1 MDESQDYSPQ
11 KRTQSS
17 NSIKTA
23 SDLSVRSHSPGQSA
37 KSNVS
42 IPTQS
47 GVSED
52 RDALPKSDHS
62 SIQTES
68 GADALTSTGSAS
80 VAEDIPDDSVKSAD
94 YSISFNDTESDVS
107 KLSDASS
114 DKSSVVSSVISFNKS
129 KEANKRLSDDIA
141 GERPAAEHGMDSFSK
156 LSAEMLRQ
164 QLRDEEVRAQQQA
177 ALFKL
182 REKALTE
189 KTRAQL
195 QLLEHEKRRLREN
208 GNEEGLQS
216 IKRQQKLLLT
226 KLQQEQVS
234 LQSLICEEYVTQR
247 ELMRLFKGDIKTDI
261 LNSTYCSISK
271 EHFDTKMIFTSS
283 L

>member
-11 KRTQSS
+11 KRSQSS
-17 NSIKTA
+17 NSVKTA
-23 SDLSVRSHSPGQSA
+23 SDLSVRPQSPGQSA
-37 KSNVS
+37 KSNAS

-47 GVSED
+47 GVSEV
-52 RDALPKSDHS
+52 RDVLPKSDHS

-68 GADALTSTGSAS
+68 GADVLTSTGSAS
-80 VAEDIPDDSVKSAD
+80 VAEDIPDDSGKSAD

-129 KEANKRLSDDIA
+129 KEASKRSSDIA

-195 QLLEHEKRRLREN
+195 QLLEHEKRRLRDN

-226 KLQQEQVS
+226 KLQQEQVG
-234 LQSLICEEYVTQR
+234 LQSLICERFDMQERNKECVFHVNAYVKRTVP
-247 ELMRLFKGDIKTDI
+247 
-261 LNSTYCSISK
+261 
-271 EHFDTKMIFTSS
+271 SS
-283 L
+283 